1 MDGLATVGLPRCR
14 AWRIRRALCNASRQR
29 GDPSRCTGSGV
40 FISPRSHAERKWRS
54 KTTSTQTPC
63 PLESVVAGN
72 TQCPETLMT
81 IRGRSTRLRVC
92 ESKPEEEKGTLVR
105 QDVM

>member
-1 MDGLATVGLPRCR
+1 
-14 AWRIRRALCNASRQR
+14 
-29 GDPSRCTGSGV
+29 
-40 FISPRSHAERKWRS
+40 
-54 KTTSTQTPC
+54 
-63 PLESVVAGN
+63 
-72 TQCPETLMT
+72 MT